1 MTPYTEAQQKRIAGN
16 IVKACKDINK
26 LSPEG
31 YKFISLACG
40 FIAHY
45 NRAGFIEHYSRHSLR
60 DAIERNARP
69 NQWHNF
75 TPTDRGYAYYMSKRE
90 IYNRILGAF
99 CADEFIRQH
108 VQFIHIGA

>member
-1 MTPYTEAQQKRIAGN
+1 MTPYTETQQKRIAAN
-16 IVKACKDINK
+16 IVKACKDITK

-31 YKFISLACG
+31 YNFIYLACG

-45 NRAGFIEHYSRHSLR
+45 NRAGFIDHYSRHSLQA
-60 DAIERNARP
+60 DIERNGSA
-69 NQWHNF
+69 NQWKNF
-75 TPTDRGYAYYMSKRE
+75 TPSHRDHEYYMSKRE